1 MIKTVGAIC
10 ILLTTSCLGF
20 MKGEQYKERIR
31 YLKVL
36 EMIFRELLTDIHF
49 GKITFSESFGR
60 IAGNVPEPYDRLLK
74 NLCGELKWKRGRSF
88 ACIFSEE
95 VDKCLENSFLEPS
108 DIQELK
114 ELGNIMDGADR
125 DTQVHVIE
133 NYLQN
138 LKKQRDSLEESSVGQ
153 QKVCQALGISGGV
166 FLLIILL

>member
-1 MIKTVGAIC
+1 MKVIGAIC
-10 ILLTTSCLGF
+10 VLLTTSCLGF
-20 MKGEQYKERIR
+20 MKGQQYKERIR

-36 EMIFRELLTDIHF
+36 ERIFQELLADIHF

-60 IAGNVPEPYDRLLK
+60 IAGNVSAPYDRFLK

-88 ACIFSEE
+88 AAIFSEE
-95 VDKCLENSFLEPS
+95 IDQCLQNSFLEAP

-114 ELGNIMDGADR
+114 ELGSIMDGADK
-125 DTQVHVIE
+125 DTQIHRIE

-138 LKKQRDSLEESSVGQ
+138 LKKKRNGLEEAAVGQ
-153 QKVCQALGISGGV
+153 QKVCQALGISGGI